1 MTWLCSNKTLFMDA
15 EIWLSYFF
23 YICYSVTQS
32 CLCDSLWPHGLQHAS
47 LPCPSPSPG
56 ARSNT
61 CSLGQWCHPT
71 ILSSVIPFSSCIQSC
86 PAWGSFP
93 VSQPF
98 ASGGQSIRA
107 SASVLKMST
116 QAQFPLGWTAP
127 WNPRGCQE
135 STPTSQVKSINSSV
149 FNLLYSPIFTSM
161 HYYWKDH
168 SFD

>member
-1 MTWLCSNKTLFMDA
+1 MSMAMFQQNFIYGCWNLNF
-15 EIWLSYFF
+15 IFF

-56 ARSNT
+56 ACSNT

-71 ILSSVIPFSSCIQSC
+71 ILSSVIPFSYCIQSC
-86 PAWGSFP
+86 PASGCFP

-116 QAQFPLGWTAP
+116 QAQFPLGWTALISLKSKGLSGVFS
-127 WNPRGCQE
+127 NI
-135 STPTSQVKSINSSV
+135 TSQKHQFFGVQPS
-149 FNLLYSPIFTSM
+149 L
-161 HYYWKDH
+161 
-168 SFD
+168 